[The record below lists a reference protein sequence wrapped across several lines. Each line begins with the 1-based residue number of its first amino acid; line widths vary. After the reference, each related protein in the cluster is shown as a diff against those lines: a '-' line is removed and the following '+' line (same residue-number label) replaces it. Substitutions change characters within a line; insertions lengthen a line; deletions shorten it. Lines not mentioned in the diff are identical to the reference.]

1 MNHLPHA
8 HDQQCGRGVSRYDAG
23 VLGAV
28 LHLHAIER
36 RSRAN
41 GPGVRFTVWMQGCS
55 LGCPGCFNPGTHPD
69 AGGTE
74 WPVASLVDEITG
86 ERNAIE
92 GVTISGGEPFEQP
105 AGLRALVAELRAR
118 ASRLS
123 ILVFSGFTRAE
134 IERRP
139 DGPAILA
146 AIDVLVDGRYVDK
159 RRLARELRG
168 SGNQKVHLLTERY
181 RPEEVAATPVAEI
194 VIGADGLVRLS
205 GVEPID
211 L

>member
-1 MNHLPHA
+1 MISRYHA
-8 HDQQCGRGVSRYDAG
+8 GVS
-23 VLGAV
+23 GAV

-41 GPGVRFTVWMQGCS
+41 GPGLRFAVWVQGCS

-69 AGGTE
+69 AGGTQ
-74 WPVASLVDEITG
+74 WPVARLVDEIAG
-86 ERNAIE
+86 EGDAID

-146 AIDVLVDGRYVDK
+146 AIDVLVDGRYVDT

-168 SGNQKVHLLTERY
+168 SVNQKVHLFSERY
-181 RPEEVAATPVAEI
+181 RAEEVARTPVAEI
-194 VIGADGLVRLS
+194 LIGADGLVRRS
-205 GVEPID
+205 GVEPVD